1 MIHKVAIII
10 CNYNKKKFVL
20 QCIKSVIDLAFNNY
34 DLYVVDNASTDESAE
49 AIEEA
54 YGGKVILIRNKE
66 NLGGSGGF
74 NTGIRVALKKG
85 YKYIY
90 LLDNDVIL
98 DERALTELYGYLEE
112 HKDVGVV
119 GSLLYSLDNPVEI
132 QEMGAEIDWDNF
144 YIKPKFKGNLEN
156 EAIPL
161 ELECDYVPAC
171 SMLVRAEAIKNAG
184 LMDEGNFIYWD
195 DIDWGY
201 RIKKAGYKVV
211 ALSTSKVWHKMGA
224 AAKVNTFGTYY
235 FWRNRLHFF
244 VKYSD
249 EKTIQRFADK
259 IFNETFQAL
268 YSCNYNGKHNS
279 ARTIM
284 AALEDACNNI
294 RGKAPAGRIMELER
308 LEPAIERLLS
318 GKQRVLL
325 IDCDDIKIL
334 RDIVNKITSLGVKEL
349 VLSARENSVQ
359 DLQVQFPNLRVE
371 KYESCSTDGFELIC
385 QACYHIF
392 DWHYHSDEKA
402 DVYIDRFLNV
412 VSSSEDLNYVKN
424 YHHTYEFFRNTFY
437 PLFLDKLLLLK
448 EKLEK
453 DNEHF

>member
-1 MIHKVAIII
+1 M
-10 CNYNKKKFVL
+10 
-20 QCIKSVIDLAFNNY
+20 
-34 DLYVVDNASTDESAE
+34 
-49 AIEEA
+49 
-54 YGGKVILIRNKE
+54 
-66 NLGGSGGF
+66 
-74 NTGIRVALKKG
+74 
-85 YKYIY
+85 YK
-90 LLDNDVIL
+90 
-98 DERALTELYGYLEE
+98 A
-112 HKDVGVV
+112 
-119 GSLLYSLDNPVEI
+119 
-132 QEMGAEIDWDNF
+132 
-144 YIKPKFKGNLEN
+144 
-156 EAIPL
+156 
-161 ELECDYVPAC
+161 
-171 SMLVRAEAIKNAG
+171 
-184 LMDEGNFIYWD
+184 
-195 DIDWGY
+195 
-201 RIKKAGYKVV
+201 V
-211 ALSTSKVWHKMGA
+211 ALSTSKVWLKMGA

-235 FWRNRLHFF
+235 FWRNRVHFF

-249 EKTIQRFADK
+249 DKTIQRFADK

-294 RGKAPAGRIMELER
+294 RGKAPAGRIMEPER

-359 DLQVQFPNLRVE
+359 DLQVQFPNLKVE
-371 KYESCSTDGFELIC
+371 KYKSCFTDGFELIC

-424 YHHTYEFFRNTFY
+424 YQHTYEFFRNTFY

-453 DNEHF
+453 DNERF